1 MATSQGE
8 QTREEANQRDRQLQD
23 VGPRFQLRYPMLA
36 IQLFHEPDYLDGREN
51 CSARANPTR
60 ECYDY
65 LGVEPDRAC

>member
-8 QTREEANQRDRQLQD
+8 QTREEASQRDRQLQD

-36 IQLFHEPDYLDGREN
+36 IEVFHEPDYLDGREN
-51 CSARANPTR
+51 CSSWANPTR

-65 LGVEPDRAC
+65 LGVEPDLA